1 MTMSELNALMPGLR
15 RIALDTPT
23 LLPATSTNAYVL
35 GTKSALVVEPASPHP
50 HEQVRLH
57 DALAREGVS
66 VGAVFITHHHVDHIG
81 GVDALRT
88 HADVPVWAHAETAK
102 RLPFAVD
109 RVIEE
114 GDEFE
119 SEGVTWRA
127 LHTPG
132 HAPGHVCLL
141 SSHGALIAGD
151 MVAGTGTILIDPVD
165 GDMAQYLA
173 SLRRLSAHKPARL
186 FPSHGP
192 SLDDGHVSLDRYVAH
207 RLAREARVFASLEGL
222 VRASLEALADVAYA
236 DAPNAPRMV
245 VQASLL
251 SHLRKLA
258 DEGRVQCEDERWSI
272 VQ

>member
-1 MTMSELNALMPGLR
+1 MSELAQLMPGLR
-15 RIALDTPT
+15 RIELDTPT
-23 LLPATSTNAYVL
+23 LLPATSTNAYVI
-35 GTKSALVVEPASPHP
+35 GSKRALVVEPASPHP
-50 HEQVRLH
+50 HEQRRLK
-57 DALAREGVS
+57 DALARLGVS
-66 VGAVFITHHHVDHIG
+66 VEAIFVTHHHVDHVG
-81 GVDALRT
+81 GVSALRA
-88 HADVPVWAHAETAK
+88 HADVPVWAHEETAK

-109 RVIEE
+109 RVVAE

-119 SEGVTWRA
+119 ADGVTWRA

-173 SLRRLSAHKPARL
+173 SLRRLAASRPARL

-192 SLDDGHVSLDRYVAH
+192 SLDDGVTSLERYVAH
-207 RLAREARVFASLEGL
+207 RLAREARVVTALANAGRL
-222 VRASLEALADVAYA
+222 SLEALAEVVYA
-236 DAPNAPRMV
+236 DAPHAPRAV

-251 SHLRKLA
+251 AHLRKLA
-258 DEGRVQCEDERWSI
+258 DEGRADYTEDAWVCVQ
-272 VQ
+272 